1 MHRAHAARGDALDQS
16 KATGEDCPRLASGL
30 HLSQHTRWRFAVC
43 GRFTLTIPTYEDLAS
58 SLGVEAVPGGAELY
72 RPRYNIAPT
81 DPAWVV
87 RIGPERTRELALLEW
102 GLVPRWS
109 KTLMQAG
116 RPINARAESI
126 ASRPVFKDSLARRR
140 CLVVS
145 DGFYEWDKSG
155 PVKQPLWFRPA
166 GGGILFLG
174 GIWDSWRGEDGV
186 RRQTFAIVTT
196 APSHDVERVHDRMLR
211 PAPDGSLVPTPVSTR
226 VGNVKNDDPSVLVP
240 DPIPGGSIADV
251 GHTLS
256 LFDAPIAAGSR
267 RKH

>member
-1 MHRAHAARGDALDQS
+1 M
-16 KATGEDCPRLASGL
+16 
-30 HLSQHTRWRFAVC
+30 C

-58 SLGVEAVPGGAELY
+58 ALGVEAVPGGADLY
-72 RPRYNIAPT
+72 RPRYNVAPT
-81 DPAWVV
+81 DPAWVIRV
-87 RIGPERTRELALLEW
+87 GPERNRELALLEW

-109 KTLMQAG
+109 KSLMQAG

-126 ASRPVFKDSLARRR
+126 ASKPVFRDAVARRR

-166 GGGILFLG
+166 GGGVLLMG
-174 GIWDSWRGEDGV
+174 GVWDSWRGDDGV

-196 APSHDVERVHDRMLR
+196 APNRDVERVHDRMPLVLSGADAEAWLVTVPKDAPASLTDDVRALIR
-211 PAPDGSLVPTPVSTR
+211 PAPDGALVPTPVSTR
-226 VGNVKNDDPSVLVP
+226 VGNVKNDDPSVLVV
-240 DPIPGGSIADV
+240 DPIPGGGMTDI

-256 LFDAPIAAGSR
+256 LFDAPVAAGAR

>member
-1 MHRAHAARGDALDQS
+1 M
-16 KATGEDCPRLASGL
+16 
-30 HLSQHTRWRFAVC
+30 C

-58 SLGVEAVPGGAELY
+58 ALGVEAVPGGAELY

-87 RIGPERTRELALLEW
+87 RIGTERNRELALLEW
-102 GLVPRWS
+102 GIVPRWS

-116 RPINARAESI
+116 RPINARAESV
-126 ASRPVFKDSLARRR
+126 ASKPVFRDSLARRR

-145 DGFYEWDKSG
+145 DGFYEWDKAG

-166 GGGILFLG
+166 SGGILFMG
-174 GIWDSWRGEDGV
+174 GIWDSWRGDDGV
-186 RRQTFAIVTT
+186 RRQTFTIVTT
-196 APSHDVERVHDRMLR
+196 APSRDVERVHDRMPLIVSANDADAWLAYVPKDTPATLGDDVRALIR
-211 PAPDGSLVPTPVSTR
+211 PAPDGTLVPTAVSTR

-240 DPIPGGSIADV
+240 DPVPGGGMGDI

-256 LFDAPIAAGSR
+256 LFDTPVAAGSR